1 MVQSTWLKREFI
13 FPERERE
20 RSKKGFKRS
29 EEFKRV
35 GRSLESEEKCVLG
48 IYPLL
53 LDTTQSINQHVMFS
67 HIARILHSL
76 AKYPFECDF
85 YNQNMIHLTENHFE
99 EMSKAIIMTLIHTKH
114 DINP

>member
-1 MVQSTWLKREFI
+1 MAE
-13 FPERERE
+13 ERVHFSGERE

-35 GRSLESEEKCVLG
+35 GRSVSWVFTLCF
-48 IYPLL
+48 

-85 YNQNMIHLTENHFE
+85 YNQNMIHLTENYFE
-99 EMSKAIIMTLIHTKH
+99 EMFKAIIMTLIHTKH

>member
-1 MVQSTWLKREFI
+1 
-13 FPERERE
+13 
-20 RSKKGFKRS
+20 
-29 EEFKRV
+29 
-35 GRSLESEEKCVLG
+35 
-48 IYPLL
+48 
-53 LDTTQSINQHVMFS
+53 MFS